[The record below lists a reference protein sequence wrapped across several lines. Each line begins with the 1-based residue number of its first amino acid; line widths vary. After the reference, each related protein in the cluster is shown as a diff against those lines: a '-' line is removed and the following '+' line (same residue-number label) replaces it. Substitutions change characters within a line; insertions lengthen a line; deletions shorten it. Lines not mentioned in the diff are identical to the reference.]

1 MKAACRASQ
10 PRDCMRPQE
19 QEAQE
24 QEKGLETGFKLLPM
38 AAVLRP
44 WGFSPIGNVKEE
56 REMNKRMIRSAGL
69 ATLALGTALAA
80 QAQSSVTLYGR
91 VVAGVD
97 YQSNVYDPA
106 TGGSGSLWR
115 AVGNQW
121 GTSMLGFK
129 GEEDLGGGL
138 HALFTLESG
147 FSIDDAKFNGAGFF
161 NRRTFVGLRSGWG
174 TLKLGKDLS
183 ISDAHWALDPTGQQ
197 FIGSATLVRGRNWGG
212 HDNMISYETPSWGGL
227 RVLALTGLGE
237 QPQGASRLRKDA
249 LSVSYTAPTFELR
262 AIYDVARD
270 ANGRFSDLYTTSRNL
285 TLGGTITLSALKLF
299 AGYEQLSAPDSAAG
313 VPNKARQYWMGAR
326 YKVSG
331 PLTLIGAGY
340 RTTVNN
346 GGGSANLFM
355 AGADYALSKRTL
367 LYASVGNVR
376 NGGNANFSV
385 ETTNNNPAPGGSQTG
400 FYVGMAHSF

>member
-1 MKAACRASQ
+1 
-10 PRDCMRPQE
+10 
-19 QEAQE
+19 
-24 QEKGLETGFKLLPM
+24 M
-38 AAVLRP
+38 ARRTIQWL
-44 WGFSPIGNVKEE
+44 GT
-56 REMNKRMIRSAGL
+56 
-69 ATLALGTALAA
+69 TLALGTALAA

-106 TGGSGSLWR
+106 TGGSGNLWR

-285 TLGGTITLSALKLF
+285 TLGGTVTLSALKLF